1 MRDAD
6 PVTVLRGADPSTML
20 LACSRLEGAGIPF
33 FRKGEGVQDL
43 FGAGRLGLGYSA
55 VVGSPE
61 LQVDRE
67 DEARARAVLEAL
79 PDPAPSEAELAALA
93 EEAAREPDAAPPRGI
108 EGLLAVLAVV
118 LVAYPLWIG
127 YWLSALVAGWSSPE
141 WRQATDPESP
151 AYHPLWAPYRWGW
164 LAFDSLLV
172 LSFLVV
178 LYGLRQRK
186 RWFPRLTAAVFA
198 ADVLGQAA
206 SLFAVWFVRGLG
218 DDLGEVRDLAVG
230 GLAALWIPYLLLSER
245 VRATFTE

>member
-1 MRDAD
+1 
-6 PVTVLRGADPSTML
+6 ML

-118 LVAYPLWIG
+118 LVAYPVWIG

-141 WRQATDPESP
+141 WRQATDPESR
-151 AYHPLWAPYRWGW
+151 HPLGRHRWGGW
-164 LAFDSLLV
+164 GLTLLV
-172 LSFLVV
+172 LRS
-178 LYGLRQRK
+178 
-186 RWFPRLTAAVFA
+186 WSSSTASATGSAGF
-198 ADVLGQAA
+198 
-206 SLFAVWFVRGLG
+206 
-218 DDLGEVRDLAVG
+218 
-230 GLAALWIPYLLLSER
+230 
-245 VRATFTE
+245 RA